1 MLFVIVALLLQLV
14 APVKPIVY
22 VPVTI
27 DSLWDSKA
35 QTVQLTGT
43 VAVVSVTNNA
53 DAKRPVI
60 SFMLGDTHGHFVR
73 CVLPHDEPQQ
83 GSTPYVDQPRVG
95 LNVIVFGTRRP
106 YAIAERGQGVVEI
119 DPVAKIQLVEI
130 P

>member
-1 MLFVIVALLLQLV
+1 MLLIFLFLLQLV

-43 VAVVSVTNNA
+43 VAVVSVTNNEK
-53 DAKRPVI
+53 DKRPVI
-60 SFMLGDTHGHFVR
+60 SFMLGDSHGHFVR
-73 CVLPHDEPQQ
+73 CVLPHDEPQA
-83 GSTPYVDQPRVG
+83 GPTPYVDQPRVG
-95 LNVIVFGTRRP
+95 LQVIVFGTRRP
-106 YAIAERGQGVVEI
+106 YSVEERGQGVVEI